1 MREAFIRDY
10 ARTPIGRF
18 GGSLAS
24 MRASASVRASPS
36 QSNGR
41 DPLWPQQR
49 VGSWGRRDDGPRP
62 L

>member
-36 QSNGR
+36 QSNGVT
-41 DPLWPQQR
+41 PSGLSSASVLER
-49 VGSWGRRDDGPRP
+49 VEMMVQDR
-62 L
+62 

>member
-1 MREAFIRDY
+1 MRKAFIRDY

-18 GGSLAS
+18 GGTLAS

-41 DPLWPQQR
+41 DPLGLSSIGGFLR
-49 VGSWGRRDDGPRP
+49 ASR
-62 L
+62 

>member
-18 GGSLAS
+18 GGTLAS
-24 MRASASVRASPS
+24 MRASASLRTSPS

-41 DPLWPQQR
+41 DPLWPQQH
-49 VGSWGRRDDGPRP
+49 RRFLRASR
-62 L
+62 